1 MKTDGS
7 VIIDTKIV
15 DGGMEK
21 GFEAIKN
28 EMSSVGVSAEKLG
41 DKLKQALS
49 SGSSAPVQQAFE
61 KVKTLQAQLAS
72 ITAEFNDAI
81 ASDDDKG
88 AEKLAA
94 KRSAIYDKLETA
106 RKNLTK
112 VVVQEAKKEE
122 TAEKKAAEKE
132 KKEKDRAYKEATKG
146 ARAFAKR
153 LRSIV
158 SGALIFNVISKGLRQ
173 ITQYFGTTL
182 KANQEFSNSWAKL
195 KGAALTAI
203 QPIYELLIPVLTN
216 ALKLATNLVNV
227 IGKAFASLAGKN
239 YDQMKKNA
247 KALNEQ
253 AEATENA
260 GNAAK
265 AAKKQMAG
273 FDEINTLGSSE
284 SGSTNLAQ
292 ADFSAESTWLTNI
305 SSIDFSAITQSLE
318 NLKKSFSDFGTDIT
332 NSLQWVWNSILVP
345 LSTWTIEEAAPATVN
360 ALSEAFGSLHTAVE
374 TVKPALEDF
383 YNNTLLPIFTKVGN
397 WIITIVNKTK
407 ESFEYMKEKL
417 IEYKDEITMVIE
429 GISAIIQIVWSVIS
443 PIIESVISGIGSKL
457 KTTIDFIFSLVQ
469 VLGNAFAFIKN
480 AFLAIVNLFKGNF
493 EEAGKYAKQALAN
506 FVNIFVGIGNAIISV
521 INNLWSLIFDAFK
534 GTVNAVGG
542 LISKIGE
549 WIGFD
554 WNLQWDAKVPLIPK
568 IPKYIPA
575 LAQGAVIPPNAPFM
589 AVLGDQRNGTNI
601 EAPLDTI
608 KQALAEVLALEG
620 RGSETNVNVTFTGDL
635 AQLARVLKPA
645 IETETRRKG
654 GSLAKGAVL

>member
-28 EMSSVGVSAEKLG
+28 EMSSVGVSAGKLG

-61 KVKTLQAQLAS
+61 KVKTLQAQLES
-72 ITAEFNDAI
+72 ITVEFNDAI
-81 ASDDDKG
+81 AFDDDKG

-106 RKNLTK
+106 RKKLTK

-146 ARAFAKR
+146 ARAFGKR

-158 SGALIFNVISKGLRQ
+158 SGALVFNVISKGLRQ
-173 ITQYFGTTL
+173 ITQYFGTAL

-216 ALKLATNLVNV
+216 VLKLATNLVNV

-239 YDQMKKNA
+239 YDQMKENA

-253 AEATENA
+253 AEATKNA
-260 GNAAK
+260 GNAAED
-265 AAKKQMAG
+265 AKKQMAG
-273 FDEINTLGSSE
+273 FDEINTLGSTKNEDSVNPDF
-284 SGSTNLAQ
+284 SFGSTNSVNAPSF
-292 ADFSAESTWLTNI
+292 DVSNI
-305 SSIDFSAITQSLE
+305 TKSLE
-318 NLKKSFSDFGTDIT
+318 KLKVSFSLFNTDVS
-332 NSLQWVWNSILVP
+332 NGFSGVWDNVLSP
-345 LSTWTIEEAAPATVN
+345 LAGWAIEDAAPASVD
-360 ALSEAFGSLHTAVE
+360 ALTEALDSLNTAVE
-374 TVKPALEDF
+374 TVEPGIDNF
-383 YNNTLLPIFTKVGN
+383 WNNTLLPIFSKIGD
-397 WIITIVNKTK
+397 WIIKIVNKTK

-417 IEYKDEITMVIE
+417 IEYKDEITLVIE
-429 GISAIIQIVWSVIS
+429 EISAIIQITWSVIS

-457 KTTIDFIFSLVQ
+457 QTTIDFIFALVQ
-469 VLGNAFAFIKN
+469 VLGNAFGFIKN
-480 AFLAIVNLFKGNF
+480 TFLAIVNLFKGNF

-534 GTVNAVGG
+534 GTVNSIGG
-542 LISKIGE
+542 LVSKIGS

-554 WNLQWDAKVPLIPK
+554 WDLHWDAKAPLIPK
-568 IPKYIPA
+568 IPKYVPA
-575 LAQGAVIPPNAPFM
+575 LARGAVIPPNAPFM
-589 AVLGDQRNGTNI
+589 AMLGDQKHGTNI
-601 EAPLDTI
+601 EAPLETI
-608 KQALAEVLALEG
+608 KQALAEVLAMQG
-620 RGSETNVNVTFTGDL
+620 GSGETNVNVKFTGDL
-635 AQLARVLKPA
+635 AQLARVLKPV

-654 GSLAKGAVL
+654 ESLAKGAAF